1 MAETVTTTTTTPRR
15 VQRVGLVA
23 KPGLEEAG
31 DVLAEIVGW
40 LEARGSSAVFDAPTA
55 ALCGVPGA
63 TQVVTDNDRFPHEVD
78 LIVVLGGDG
87 TLLATAG
94 RIARANVDVPIL
106 GVNFGS
112 LGFLTE
118 VTLGELYP
126 ALELALAGRTAEDPR
141 LMLEVRIETAAPGGG
156 PWIALNDIVIT
167 RGTLPRMIDLDVTV
181 DGQPVAR
188 FKSDGLIVASP
199 TGSTAYNLSAGGP
212 IVHPSVPAIVVT
224 PIAPHTLTNRPVV
237 IPAQSTIRIQGRTAP
252 AADTRSD
259 TYVTVDGQI
268 SVPLPAGEVA
278 TVRAARKLLRLLRP
292 TARTYFDVLRE
303 KLKWAER

>member
-1 MAETVTTTTTTPRR
+1 MAETGTTTSPRKI
-15 VQRVGLVA
+15 QRVGLVA
-23 KPGLEEAG
+23 KPHLEEAIG
-31 DVLAEIVGW
+31 VLADIVNW
-40 LEARGSSAVFDAPTA
+40 LEARGWSALFDAPTA
-55 ALCGVPGA
+55 ALCGSVHA
-63 TQVVTDNDRFPHEVD
+63 TRVVDDDDRFPHEVD

-87 TLLATAG
+87 TLLATAS
-94 RIARANVDVPIL
+94 RIARADADIPIL

-118 VTLGELYP
+118 VTLGELYG
-126 ALELALAGRTAEDPR
+126 ALELALAGQTAEDPR
-141 LMLEVRIETAAPGGG
+141 LMLEVRIEASDGNRG

-167 RGTLPRMIDLDVTV
+167 RGALPRMIDLDVMV

-212 IVHPSVPAIVVT
+212 IVHPSVPAIVLT

-237 IPAQSTIRIQGRTAP
+237 IPGRSTVRVQGRKESMTDA
-252 AADTRSD
+252 RSD
-259 TYVTVDGQI
+259 IYVTVDGQT
-268 SVPLPAGEVA
+268 SVPLPAGSVA
-278 TVRAARKLLRLLRP
+278 TVTAAPKLLRLLRP

>member
-1 MAETVTTTTTTPRR
+1 MVETDNIARQAPCR
-15 VQRVGLVA
+15 RVGLVA
-23 KPGLEEAG
+23 KPHLQEASG
-31 DVLAEIVGW
+31 VLTEIVRW
-40 LEARGSSAVFDAPTA
+40 LEARGASAVFDAQTA
-55 ALCGVPGA
+55 ALCGSASTARTIADGD
-63 TQVVTDNDRFPHEVD
+63 QFPREVD

-94 RIARANVDVPIL
+94 RIAHADADVPIL

-126 ALELALAGRTAEDPR
+126 ALDMALAGRSAEDPR
-141 LMLEVRIETAAPGGG
+141 LMLEVRIEASDRMRG
-156 PWIALNDIVIT
+156 PWIALNDIVIS
-167 RGTLPRMIDLDVTV
+167 RGALSRMIDLDVTV

-212 IVHPSVPAIVVT
+212 IVHPSVPAMVLT

-237 IPAQSTIRIQGRTAP
+237 IPAKSTLRVQGRRESI
-252 AADTRSD
+252 ADDGSD
-259 TYVTVDGQI
+259 VYVTVDGQVR
-268 SVPLPAGEVA
+268 VPLPPTDVA
-278 TVRAARKLLRLLRP
+278 TVTYAPKPLRLLRP

>member
-1 MAETVTTTTTTPRR
+1 MADTMTTMTPRK
-15 VQRVGLVA
+15 VQRVGLIA
-23 KPGLEEAG
+23 KPGLEEATG
-31 DVLAEIVGW
+31 VLAEIVRW

-55 ALCGVPGA
+55 ALCGAPTA
-63 TQVVTDNDRFPHEVD
+63 TQIVTDNDRFPHEVD

-94 RIARANVDVPIL
+94 RIARADADVPIL

-141 LMLEVRIETAAPGGG
+141 LMLQVRIEVSDPDGG
-156 PWIALNDIVIT
+156 PWIALNDIVIN
-167 RGTLPRMIDLDVTV
+167 RGALPRMIDLDVTV
-181 DGQPVAR
+181 DGQPMAR
-188 FKSDGLIVASP
+188 FKCDGLIVASP

-212 IVHPSVPAIVVT
+212 IVHPSVPAIVLT

-237 IPAQSTIRIQGRTAP
+237 IPAPSTVRIQGRTESMTDA
-252 AADTRSD
+252 RSD
-259 TYVTVDGQI
+259 VYVTVDGQV
-268 SVPLPAGEVA
+268 SVPLPAGDVA
-278 TVRAARKLLRLLRP
+278 TVTTAPNPLRLLRP